1 MKKRSAFKRLL
12 CMLLAVV
19 LLCGGVPAGAVDNSG
34 ADVEIEDDNLQIS
47 AEVAGY
53 IAEFFIRDM
62 IPSGMTVWSEET
74 QVTEVVPMYD
84 AQGENITAYAVELTE
99 GFIVVTGYVDCSSL
113 ILEWSDTGLPTYKQS
128 ESEAIVYS
136 AGTEVDKR

>member
-62 IPSGMTVWSEET
+62 IPSGTTVWSEET

-113 ILEWSDTGLPTYKQS
+113 ILE
-128 ESEAIVYS
+128 
-136 AGTEVDKR
+136 